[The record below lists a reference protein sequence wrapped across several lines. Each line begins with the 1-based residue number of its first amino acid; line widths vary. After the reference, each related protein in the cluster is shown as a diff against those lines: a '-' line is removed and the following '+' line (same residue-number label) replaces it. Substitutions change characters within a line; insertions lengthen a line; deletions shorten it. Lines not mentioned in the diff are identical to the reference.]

1 MTSPAPAESTSL
13 SNRVADYVLTYIR
26 TQKLKSGDKVPS
38 ELRVSAGLKISRG
51 IVREAYRSLSAAGII
66 EVAPGRSPKVGALN
80 NSLLTHMIRHGIS
93 TRQVSP
99 EQVLELRSA
108 IEARAAELA
117 SKRRTAED
125 LEQLRESVAGMGRS
139 ISDADQFVRHDL
151 VFHQVISG
159 AGGNPLFHLIGGAL
173 RGCMEQS
180 MRAGL
185 QSRTNRD
192 QMARIVDSHSV
203 IVDAIEAA
211 DADRAGQLMKVHF
224 DEARAALRGAFD

>member
-1 MTSPAPAESTSL
+1 MTSPAPIESTSL
-13 SNRVADYVLTYIR
+13 SNRVADYVLNYIR
-26 TQKLKSGDKVPS
+26 TQKLKSGDKIPS
-38 ELRVSAGLKISRG
+38 ELQVSAGLKISRG
-51 IVREAYRSLSAAGII
+51 IVREAYRSLSSAGII
-66 EVAPGRSPKVGALN
+66 EVAPGRSPRVGALN

-99 EQVLELRSA
+99 EQVLDLRCA
-108 IEARAAELA
+108 VEARAAELA
-117 SKRRTAED
+117 SQRRTED
-125 LEQLRESVAGMGRS
+125 DVIQLRAAVAGMSRS
-139 ISDADQFVRHDL
+139 LRDIERFVASDL

-185 QSRTNRD
+185 ESRSTRD

-203 IVDAIEAA
+203 IVDAIEAGDPA
-211 DADRAGQLMKVHF
+211 QAGLLMKVHF
-224 DEARAALRGAFD
+224 DEAKAALRGAFE